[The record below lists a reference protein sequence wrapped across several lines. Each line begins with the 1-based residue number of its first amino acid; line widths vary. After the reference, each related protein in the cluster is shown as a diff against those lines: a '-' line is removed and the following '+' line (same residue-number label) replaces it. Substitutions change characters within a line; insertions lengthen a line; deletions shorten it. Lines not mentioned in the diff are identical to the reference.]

1 MAREQRGLGS
11 LGCTDP
17 HLVSVCQLA
26 SQPVH
31 SAPKP
36 KHRSSCKIFRL
47 GISEGLSLCLPPHFL
62 PLPNPNP
69 ITLIKEEGEDYSS
82 LFSHRTKIPEQF
94 HPGLSQFWP
103 EDLREEIPPPSTGH
117 THILSAF
124 GPVCKHNLHA
134 RTCLQ
139 GLSIIGLPGST
150 PRHPLPP
157 PHPPPSHPHCT
168 SKEIRNMTTNS
179 SCRRPTN
186 PHQSR
191 VPGVAEGVGAAA
203 SGSNW

>member
-1 MAREQRGLGS
+1 MSREQRGLGS

-69 ITLIKEEGEDYSS
+69 ITLIKEEGEDYSP

-103 EDLREEIPPPSTGH
+103 EDLREEIPPLHRTHAYFVCVWACVQTQFACQDLFTRPEHNWLAWLH
-117 THILSAF
+117 TSA
-124 GPVCKHNLHA
+124 
-134 RTCLQ
+134 
-139 GLSIIGLPGST
+139 
-150 PRHPLPP
+150 PP
-157 PHPPPSHPHCT
+157 PTSSSSPIPPPLHL
-168 SKEIRNMTTNS
+168 ERN
-179 SCRRPTN
+179 
-186 PHQSR
+186 
-191 VPGVAEGVGAAA
+191 
-203 SGSNW
+203 